1 MVSNPHVSKI
11 YNNYQ
16 HSLSTLLPYQQRQIT
31 TLDEENQF
39 TEVLADLVHTHANT
53 IPVLARG
60 FLECKKYI
68 SPVDVTRFLDTH
80 LRARIGTRLIAE
92 QHLALHFASQP
103 GNDGVKE
110 SAPSNYIGVID
121 TALQPARIIKLCE
134 DFVGEICEL
143 KYGVRPRLVI
153 IGQPDASFAYI
164 PVHLE
169 YIMTELLKNAFRAVI
184 EQGTEREPIEV
195 TIASAPDVPGNHMHE
210 ILDKPPTTDGCQSD
224 SDVGIGV
231 NTVNGAADANES
243 IKHLAPSPQSITI
256 RVRDRGGGIPLDV
269 LPHIWSYNYTTFSD
283 TDAQDS
289 GNGNIDALNTISASG
304 GQLSSIAGLGYGL
317 PLSRAYAE
325 YFGGGISIQSLWG
338 WGTDVYLTLQGVG
351 KMK

>member
-1 MVSNPHVSKI
+1 MSSI

-31 TLDEENQF
+31 TLEEENQF
-39 TEVLADLVHTHANT
+39 TDVLADLVHTHSNT
-53 IPVLARG
+53 IPILARG
-60 FLECKKYI
+60 FLECRKYI

-103 GNDGVKE
+103 ENIGNNGNKDV
-110 SAPSNYIGVID
+110 PSNYIGVID
-121 TALQPARIIKLCE
+121 TALQPSRIIKLCE

-143 KYGVRPRLVI
+143 KYGVRPRLI
-153 IGQPDASFAYI
+153 IGGQPDATFAHV

-169 YIMTELLKNAFRAVI
+169 YIITELLKNAFRAVI
-184 EQGTEREPIEV
+184 ENGNEREPIEV
-195 TIASAPDVPGNHMHE
+195 TIASAPDVPGDSMHGD
-210 ILDKPPTTDGCQSD
+210 LDRPSNSEGGSD
-224 SDVGIGV
+224 TDVGFETG
-231 NTVNGAADANES
+231 TVDGTADANES
-243 IKHLAPSPQSITI
+243 IRHLTPSSQSITI
-256 RVRDRGGGIPLDV
+256 RIRDQGGGIPLEV
-269 LPHIWSYNYTTFSD
+269 LPHIWSYNFTTFSD
-283 TDAQDS
+283 TDDS
-289 GNGNIDALNTISASG
+289 ESNGNLDALNTISASG

-325 YFGGGISIQSLWG
+325 YFGGSISIQSLWG

-351 KMK
+351 KIK